1 MIDECFSSESYQFK
15 LLMQTEKEFSNLI
28 DDFFKYKY
36 YMVKFFSV
44 ILNLIQSNRLTFLI
58 YLG

>member
-36 YMVKFFSV
+36 YMVKFLSSIFNK
-44 ILNLIQSNRLTFLI
+44 LNRIVYFF
-58 YLG
+58 